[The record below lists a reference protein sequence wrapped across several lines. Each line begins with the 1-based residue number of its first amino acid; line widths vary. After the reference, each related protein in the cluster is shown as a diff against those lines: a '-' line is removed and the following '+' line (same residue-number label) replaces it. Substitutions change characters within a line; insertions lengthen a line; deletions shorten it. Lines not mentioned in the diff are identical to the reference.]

1 MFPLI
6 LQGLSLK
13 ERERKDYNAL
23 VYRVPQNLF
32 NLTFKLQSTNLC
44 KKFTYACAA
53 CVKQAVS
60 EY

>member
-44 KKFTYACAA
+44 KKFTY
-53 CVKQAVS
+53 
-60 EY
+60 